1 MTFGAYRRARRFV
14 NVRLGQCPEGG
25 KGRSLEWMNHIV
37 FWHWWIL
44 ACVLMVLELTRPVAV
59 FLWLG
64 FAAAA
69 VGFLLLLFPNTPT
82 RVQLVLFGILTGV
95 ALLAWRRYRK
105 ARPAGFE

>member
-1 MTFGAYRRARRFV
+1 MGYCAERDKGLF
-14 NVRLGQCPEGG
+14 LG
-25 KGRSLEWMNHIV
+25 WMNLIV

-44 ACVLMVLELTRPVAV
+44 ACLLLILELTRPMTV

-69 VGFLLLLFPNTPT
+69 VGFLLLLFPNTP
-82 RVQLVLFGILTGV
+82 VKAQLVLFGVLSAV

-105 ARPAGFE
+105 GRPAVSE